1 MCPRS
6 EQKSKPLI
14 KEGRPKLVSCVDT
27 GFVLILHRN
36 IDQTLLN
43 SLHGLLDFEIGGL
56 RCRGITTEYRTH
68 VSIVYTCNIYFAMH
82 WSM

>member
-56 RCRGITTEYRTH
+56 DCHVITTEYE
-68 VSIVYTCNIYFAMH
+68 TCVNCIH
-82 WSM
+82 I